1 MEGESYGFQALS
13 DCLFTRV
20 HPRYKKEATDG
31 LSLHQFLQ
39 DQCIFLKVVSPKNGH
54 MTNKFAIPGE
64 STSFADHRA

>member
-1 MEGESYGFQALS
+1 MVSRHSVIVYLPESTPG
-13 DCLFTRV
+13 
-20 HPRYKKEATDG
+20 KKEATDG

-39 DQCIFLKVVSPKNGH
+39 DQCIFLKVVSPKNGY